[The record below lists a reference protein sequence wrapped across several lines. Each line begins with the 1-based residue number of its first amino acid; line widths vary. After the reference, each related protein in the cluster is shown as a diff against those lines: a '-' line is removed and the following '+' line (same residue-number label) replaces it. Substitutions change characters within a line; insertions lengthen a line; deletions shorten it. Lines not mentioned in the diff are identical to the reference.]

1 MKKNLEKLLKD
12 GGLHVDVRI
21 SGDQEIQELN
31 KKHLGKDSP
40 TDVLSFDMGE
50 SMEDGRYCLGDVI
63 VNYEQAARQCE
74 EYGNS
79 VEEEISD
86 LVAHGVLHLLG
97 VHHEEN
103 GSEDEK

>member
-12 GGLHVDVRI
+12 GNLYVDVRI
-21 SGDQEIQELN
+21 SGDKEIQDLN

-40 TDVLSFDMGE
+40 TDVLSFEMGKE
-50 SMEDGRYCLGDVI
+50 LEDGTYYLGDVI
-63 VNYEQAARQCE
+63 VNHEQASRQCE

-79 VEEEISD
+79 VEQEISD

-103 GSEDEK
+103 SPEDGK